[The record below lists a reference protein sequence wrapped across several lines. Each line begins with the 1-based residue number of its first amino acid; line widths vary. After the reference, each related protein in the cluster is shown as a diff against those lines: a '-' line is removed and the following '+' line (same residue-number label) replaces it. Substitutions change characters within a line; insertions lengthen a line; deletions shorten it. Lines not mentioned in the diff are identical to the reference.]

1 MACAPVVWVMLAE
14 IPLLPIQGLAI
25 GVAVCALWIENVII
39 GLFFPVVVDV
49 FGVASTFFLIVGL
62 GAIAMAF
69 VYYCVPETKG
79 RSLEQIEAYFRVRF
93 AKEAN

>member
-1 MACAPVVWVMLAE
+1 VS
-14 IPLLPIQGLAI
+14 
-25 GVAVCALWIENVII
+25 
-39 GLFFPVVVDV
+39 
-49 FGVASTFFLIVGL
+49 GVASTFFLFVVL

-79 RSLEQIEAYFRVRF
+79 RSLEQIEAYFLARF